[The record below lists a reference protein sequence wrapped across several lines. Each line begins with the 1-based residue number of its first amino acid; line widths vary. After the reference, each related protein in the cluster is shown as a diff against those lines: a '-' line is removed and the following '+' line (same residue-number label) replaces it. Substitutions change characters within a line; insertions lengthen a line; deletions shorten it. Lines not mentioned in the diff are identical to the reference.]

1 MCPSAI
7 SSISNS
13 INPTIGNDHLR
24 PPAGGKNHLP
34 KKIRHIKTVQKKSEI
49 NVNKIINKIL
59 TKAKEEK
66 LDPDLYI
73 EKKLKSELNP
83 EIKQLLQQLYT
94 ELDKQDEYQSKL
106 VKLTTSHPNL
116 KRNIQPVRIRCQK
129 PDSVAENNSSIGSK
143 TEQSMIEIQVANDG
157 LCFFRAIL
165 VDKTQC
171 PDYANA
177 QKTDVQ
183 EIEGLIK
190 GSLNTELETA
200 LKTALSSSTSI
211 RPSLIHSKS
220 DEEVITLLN
229 NNLAKWYSGTALAL
243 LFDQSANENDFNEFN
258 VFSDAIFTCLNTQF
272 DTNNLV
278 HHSGNHY
285 NVKIRKPIENAV
297 L

>member
-1 MCPSAI
+1 MSPFAI
-7 SSISNS
+7 FPISNS
-13 INPTIGNDHLR
+13 IASVEGDG
-24 PPAGGKNHLP
+24 PPIPQTGGKNNLQ
-34 KKIRHIKTVQKKSEI
+34 KKIRRIRTAQKKSAI
-49 NVNKIINKIL
+49 NANEIINKIL
-59 TKAKEEK
+59 TKAEKEK

-73 EKKLKSELNP
+73 EKKPKSELNP
-83 EIKQLLQQLYT
+83 EIEQLLQQLYT
-94 ELDKQDEYQSKL
+94 ELDKQDKYQSQL
-106 VKLTTSHPNL
+106 VKPTTSHPNT
-116 KRNIQPVRIRCQK
+116 QPVR
-129 PDSVAENNSSIGSK
+129 DVVAKNDSSIGSK
-143 TEQSMIEIQVANDG
+143 TEPSMIEIQVANDG

-171 PDYANA
+171 LDYANA

-200 LKTALSSSTSI
+200 LKAALSSSTSI
-211 RPSLIHSKS
+211 NTRPSLIHSKS

-258 VFSDAIFTCLNTQF
+258 VFSDAVFTCLNTQF

-285 NVKIRKPIENAV
+285 NVKIRKPIEN
-297 L
+297 